1 MGPWATFAPRWPL
14 HAQCYSKVHAKE
26 QEEVVRES
34 LQGGK
39 QVSGG

>member
-1 MGPWATFAPRWPL
+1 MYATRKGSAST
-14 HAQCYSKVHAKE
+14 AVGYSKVHAKE

-39 QVSGG
+39 RVAFG